1 MGRSKQPDIPS
12 TQKESLRELLT
23 EFQDVIDDGNNIG
36 KTQITQHRINT
47 GDAKPIRQPA
57 RRLPYHHRED
67 VKTMIDDMLKKGVI
81 EPSTGPWSSPI
92 VLVKKKDGS
101 LRFCVDFQKLN
112 DVTKK
117 DAYPLPRIDE
127 TLDVL
132 AEAKWFSTIDLASGY
147 WQVEVHPDDRENCI
161 RYPFRFPSIQGDAFW
176 FV

>member
-1 MGRSKQPDIPS
+1 
-12 TQKESLRELLT
+12 
-23 EFQDVIDDGNNIG
+23 
-36 KTQITQHRINT
+36 
-47 GDAKPIRQPA
+47 
-57 RRLPYHHRED
+57 
-67 VKTMIDDMLKKGVI
+67 MIDDMLKKGVI

-161 RYPFRFPSIQGDAFW
+161 RYPFRFPSIQGDVFW